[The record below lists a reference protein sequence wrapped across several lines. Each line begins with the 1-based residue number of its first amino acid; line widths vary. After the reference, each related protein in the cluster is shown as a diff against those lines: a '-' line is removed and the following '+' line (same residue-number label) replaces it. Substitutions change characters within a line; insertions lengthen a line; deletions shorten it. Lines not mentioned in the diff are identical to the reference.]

1 MNSTVTVTIIISR
14 KVSESHKGEVPGLT
28 ELEHGRT
35 DTQTQAC
42 LTPKVM
48 SLPLDHGWRWTD
60 RINDP
65 EQRRTN
71 PAVRFKVTRDVA
83 ERLVKSSW
91 GSQRAPG

>member
-1 MNSTVTVTIIISR
+1 MCDKVFHVTTLIVALRKTLNSTVTVTIIISR
-14 KVSESHKGEVPGLT
+14 KVSEAHRGEVPGLT
-28 ELEHGRT
+28 ELEQGRT

-65 EQRRTN
+65 APQ
-71 PAVRFKVTRDVA
+71 A
-83 ERLVKSSW
+83 EED
-91 GSQRAPG
+91 